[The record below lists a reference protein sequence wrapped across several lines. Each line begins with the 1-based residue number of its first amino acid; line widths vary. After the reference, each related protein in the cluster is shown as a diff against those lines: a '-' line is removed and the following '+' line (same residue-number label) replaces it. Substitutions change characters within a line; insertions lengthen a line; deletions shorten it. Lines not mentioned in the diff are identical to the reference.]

1 MTLRNGHGKG
11 AGTPRV
17 EVLPPDELPAATPA
31 LTARP
36 DRDASGRFVKGNAA
50 GIAKRV
56 KPGVRGA
63 LGLDQSDPRYRVF
76 ARWGARYG
84 AHRRRELARAHGGE
98 ISAGVGAIVES
109 AAQAMAASRFVQS
122 LAAAAGDAEL
132 FKQAAALAS
141 TARQH
146 ELAAWELAARESR
159 ARPKRANHDPWHVVD
174 DDTDSATP
182 SASAPKGGK

>member
-1 MTLRNGHGKG
+1 MTLRTGHGNG
-11 AGTPRV
+11 AGSPRI
-17 EVLPPDELPAATPA
+17 EVLPPDELPPATPA
-31 LTARP
+31 LPVRP
-36 DRDASGRFVKGNAA
+36 DRDAAGRFVRGNAA

-63 LGLDQSDPRYRVF
+63 LGLAKADPRYQAF

-109 AAQAMAASRFVQS
+109 AAQAMAASRFVQAIAS
-122 LAAAAGDAEL
+122 ESGDAEL

-146 ELAAWELAARESR
+146 ELAAWELAAREAQ
-159 ARPKRANHDPWHVVD
+159 ARPKRDPVAAIRD
-174 DDTDSATP
+174 RLNGKG
-182 SASAPKGGK
+182 ASNA